1 MEIDTETIMKIAKLS
16 RIKISEQD
24 TVGIKKDL
32 ILIVYF
38 VKKLEE
44 VNTEGIIEFSFGQTY
59 KEDMRKDY
67 IATDNTTDDILKNT
81 KNKNQDF
88 FPSQKSWSEKIEH
101 N

>member
-16 RIKISEQD
+16 RIKISEKD
-24 TVGIKKDL
+24 TTSIKKDL
-32 ILIVYF
+32 NLIVEF
-38 VKKLEE
+38 VNKLEE

-67 IATDNTTDDILKNT
+67 ITSDNTTDDILKNT

-88 FPSQKSWSEKIEH
+88 FSVPKIVE
-101 N
+101 

>member
-16 RIKISEQD
+16 RIKISEKD
-24 TVGIKKDL
+24 TTSIKKDL
-32 ILIVYF
+32 NLIVEF

-67 IATDNTTDDILKNT
+67 ITSDNTTDDILKNT

-88 FPSQKSWSEKIEH
+88 FSVPKIVE
-101 N
+101 